1 MSGTWIMDIPSIV
14 FSRLKMEFPQKTK
27 DKLGMTDKNFS
38 TVSAT
43 SKTAVFPFVFVSLIS
58 ASEQGQTLVGEGL
71 NAGMFSF
78 QVDVIDNQ
86 SQNRARE
93 VMTEIMQIMKRMRF
107 DAFDM
112 PTFEST
118 EDTHRCTSRFR
129 RMIGSLDSL

>member
-1 MSGTWIMDIPSIV
+1 MGGTWIMDIPSIV
-14 FSRLKMEFPQKTK
+14 FSRLKKEFPKKIK
-27 DKLGMTDKNFS
+27 DRLGMTDRNFS

-58 ASEQGQTLVGEGL
+58 ASEEGRTLDGEGI
-71 NAGMFSF
+71 NGGTFSF

-86 SQNRARE
+86 SQQRARE
-93 VMTEIMQIMKRMRF
+93 VMVEVVQIMKRMRF

-118 EDTHRCTSRFR
+118 EDTHRCTARFR
-129 RMIGSLDSL
+129 RVIGASDSL

>member
-14 FSRLKMEFPQKTK
+14 FSRIKNEFTQKIK
-27 DKLGMTDKNFS
+27 DKYGMTGDNFS

-43 SKTAVFPFVFVSLIS
+43 SKSAVFPFVFVSLIAS
-58 ASEQGQTLVGEGL
+58 SEQGQTLDGEGI
-71 NAGMFSF
+71 NGGMFAF

-93 VMTEIMQIMKRMRF
+93 VMKEVVRIMKGMRF
-107 DAFDM
+107 DLTDM
-112 PTFEST
+112 PSFEST
-118 EDTHRCTSRFR
+118 EGNHRCTSRFR